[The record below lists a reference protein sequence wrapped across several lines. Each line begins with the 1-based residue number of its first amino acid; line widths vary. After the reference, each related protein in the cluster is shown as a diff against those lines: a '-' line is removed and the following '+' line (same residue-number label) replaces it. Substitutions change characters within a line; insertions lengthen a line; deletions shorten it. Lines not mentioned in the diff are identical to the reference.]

1 MVCFSKVSIVLAV
14 KKKRIFYVYFNHL
27 MVSRQQ
33 GGGMLK
39 ISLTVKYHFFNAF
52 PKILMEKVLQ

>member
-33 GGGMLK
+33 GGEMLK
-39 ISLTVKYHFFNAF
+39 ISLTVKIIFLTPPLKY
-52 PKILMEKVLQ
+52 

>member
-14 KKKRIFYVYFNHL
+14 KKKRIFDVYFNHL

-39 ISLTVKYHFFNAF
+39 ISLTVKYHFF
-52 PKILMEKVLQ
+52 